1 MASKPFAA
9 DDDVD
14 FTGQSSTQNTHLW
27 RKKKKK
33 TKKFVIH
40 VAVTGDLD
48 DEDNA
53 DDLSDSKCDRR
64 RNFGQRRLGRDIR

>member
-1 MASKPFAA
+1 MMTSISQDNLQHRTPTYEENKE
-9 DDDVD
+9 
-14 FTGQSSTQNTHLW
+14 
-27 RKKKKK
+27 RKQR
-33 TKKFVIH
+33 KFVIH

-64 RNFGQRRLGRDIR
+64 RNFGRRRLGRDEVKKNAIE